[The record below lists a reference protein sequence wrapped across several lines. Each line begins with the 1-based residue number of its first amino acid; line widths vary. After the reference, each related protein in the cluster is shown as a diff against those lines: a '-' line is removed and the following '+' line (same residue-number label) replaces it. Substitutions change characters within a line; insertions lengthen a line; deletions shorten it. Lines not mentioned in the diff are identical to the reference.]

1 MYLVERE
8 VDELQVLLVDKRVV
22 GQGDQL
28 VVTQV
33 EFKQIDE
40 TLKHGWTG
48 FPEVVVRDVEI
59 VQLLRHLERAGLDHG
74 DHVLCHIQPLE
85 GYQ

>member
-33 EFKQIDE
+33 EFKQIDK
-40 TLKHGWTG
+40 TLKHEGSHSIAV
-48 FPEVVVRDVEI
+48 PVV
-59 VQLLRHLERAGLDHG
+59 G
-74 DHVLCHIQPLE
+74 DDGEHR
-85 GYQ
+85 GS